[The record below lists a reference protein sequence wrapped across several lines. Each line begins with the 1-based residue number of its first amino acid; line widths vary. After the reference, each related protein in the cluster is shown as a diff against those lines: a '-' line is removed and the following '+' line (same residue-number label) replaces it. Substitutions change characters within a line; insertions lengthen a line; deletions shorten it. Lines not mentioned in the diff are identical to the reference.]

1 MKNIVFIPK
10 VKGTD
15 EKRLRE
21 VAYDLSVE
29 SWKRWCEKN
38 DCQLFVMEDLVHDY
52 EYMKITWQRYYL
64 FDMLDNNGIEYDQV
78 LMVDA
83 DTIVHPDCPNFFEM
97 SEHKYCGVNAVGS
110 MDWICRS
117 IENYSHFFFKD
128 VELPYWK
135 YINGGFHIVNK
146 KHKDIFKQVIDF
158 YIKNRD
164 NLLQLQ
170 NNWHCGTDQTPV
182 NFILQKNNVDMKILP
197 YEYNMQDLMRFEAI
211 GPDMLHTRHGYVY
224 HFNCGVQPHPRYWME
239 ETFKYLYGEI

>member
-29 SWKRWCEKN
+29 SWKRWCDKN

-52 EYMKITWQRYYL
+52 DFMKITWQRYYL
-64 FDMLDNNGIEYDQV
+64 FDMLDNNNVEYDQI

-117 IENYSHFFFKD
+117 IENYSHFFFPD
-128 VELPYWK
+128 IELPYWK

-158 YIKNRD
+158 YLQNKD

-170 NNWHCGTDQTPV
+170 NNWHCGTDQTPI

-197 YEYNMQDLMRFEAI
+197 YEYNMMRFEVI

-239 ETFKYLYGEI
+239 QTFKYLYGEK